1 MKDKLISF
9 FAPKLDFLK
18 KKWKMVALIAV
29 VLLIVI
35 SKIIPD
41 GFDPKTE
48 IVEEVKVQNL
58 QKTVKATG
66 DVTSV
71 VNLELS
77 FNNPGRVQSVNATL
91 GQKVSKGQ
99 ILASL
104 NAGSELGQLNQA
116 YGALKSAQAALART
130 IEGSTS
136 EEVKVAE
143 VSLENAKRSYT
154 NTEKLQ
160 NTLVKNA
167 KANLYSSGLTAV
179 SSLTNSS
186 TTAPTI
192 SGTYSGANEDEYT
205 VNTYPTGAGSYASY
219 TSTSGDSG
227 SFSISTNGP
236 IALGSQGLYIQ
247 FATSTSGSNETWKV
261 KIPNTASVS
270 YSANLS
276 ILNSA
281 METKSLALETAQAA
295 VDSAE
300 ANLGLKKAAARPSDI
315 AAREADVLIAQGRVQ
330 AAQGIYEDKII
341 RAPMSGYITKLD
353 ISAGE
358 NVESKKI
365 AIVLQDKGSLFLEAD
380 INEAD
385 IGLINIGQVVTFTV
399 DTLGSSDIFTAEVT
413 HIDGSPTKDGNIV
426 NYKIKAKIVTGMDK
440 IKNGSTAN
448 LSILIQEKANVV
460 VVPNRTVYSN
470 EDGSRYVMLVTN
482 EKSAK
487 TSNTP
492 VTVGFQGDG
501 ALTEI
506 LNGLTGSEKVLFKT
520 K

>member
-18 KKWKMVALIAV
+18 KKWKMVAVIAV
-29 VLLIVI
+29 VLIIVI
-35 SKIIPD
+35 SKLIPN

-77 FNNPGRVQSVNATL
+77 FNNPGRVSSVNVSL
-91 GQKVSKGQ
+91 GQKVYKGQ

-116 YGALKSAQAALART
+116 YGALKAAQASLART
-130 IEGSTS
+130 IEGATT
-136 EEVKVAE
+136 EEVKVAQ
-143 VSLENAKRSYT
+143 VTLENAKRSYT

-167 KANLYSSGLTAV
+167 KANLYSSGLVAV
-179 SSLTNSS
+179 SSLSS
-186 TTAPTI
+186 SITSAPTI
-192 SGTYSGANEDEYT
+192 SGTYSGESNDEYT
-205 VNTYPTGAGSYASY
+205 INVYPTGDGIYASY
-219 TSTSGDSG
+219 TSISGDSG
-227 SFSISTNGP
+227 SVPIITNGP
-236 IALGSQGLYIQ
+236 LALGSKGLYVQ
-247 FATSTSGSNETWKV
+247 FLSASSNSSETWKV

-276 ILNSA
+276 SLNSA
-281 METKSLALETAQAA
+281 METRSLALETAQAS
-295 VDSAE
+295 VDSAQ
-300 ANLGLKKAAARPSDI
+300 ANLDLKKAAARPSDI
-315 AAREADVLIAQGRVQ
+315 AAKEADVLIAEGRVQ
-330 AAQGIYEDKII
+330 AAQGVYEDKII
-341 RAPMSGYITKLD
+341 RAPMAGYITKLD
-353 ISAGE
+353 ISSGE

-365 AIVLQDKGSLFLEAD
+365 AIVLQDKGGLFLEAD

-385 IGLINIGQVVTFTV
+385 IGLIKIGQVVTFTV
-399 DTLGSSDIFTAEVT
+399 DTLGSSDIFMAEVT

-426 NYKIKAKIVTGMDK
+426 NYKIKAKIVTGIDK

-448 LSILIQEKANVV
+448 LSILIQEKSNVV
-460 VVPNRTVYSN
+460 VVPNRTIYTN
-470 EDGSRYVMLVTN
+470 DDGTRYVMLVTN

-487 TSNTP
+487 TANNP
-492 VTVGFQGDG
+492 ITVGFQGDG
-501 ALTEI
+501 GLTEI
-506 LNGLTGSEKVLFKT
+506 LTGLSGTEKVLFKT